1 MSRSKVL
8 QPQAI
13 YMMTCGCFVFSVS
26 VVPLGSL
33 HVPMGR
39 SPSCAALDYVI
50 WGILP
55 LDAEH
60 PAAAEGDA
68 GEQSDQQD
76 AAAHGH
82 ALQKQQ
88 LQGAG
93 PSVKAHVPLQQ
104 RHDQD
109 VDKVD
114 AISCL
119 LYTSPSPRDS

>member
-1 MSRSKVL
+1 MNSRKPSHDSLRLFRLFRTGSAPGDSV
-8 QPQAI
+8 
-13 YMMTCGCFVFSVS
+13 CF
-26 VVPLGSL
+26 
-33 HVPMGR
+33 PMR
-39 SPSCAALDYVI
+39 WSTSCAALDYVI

-93 PSVKAHVPLQQ
+93 PSAKVHVPHQQ
-104 RHDQD
+104 QHDQD

-114 AISCL
+114 AISIL
-119 LYTSPSPRDS
+119 